1 MEIIEKLLNHYKES
15 YYFEI
20 DRRDKIN
27 SNLNLPIT
35 IFVLV
40 VGTLS
45 YYLNNLPSLDY
56 AFMSVFFYISI
67 STLTIITSFSFYYI
81 YRCLTGYTYD
91 YISSTIE
98 IDKYVND
105 LREYDSQKDENSKLN
120 IDYELTT
127 LLVEQ
132 YCQCASTYSQNNK
145 IKSGYFHSASVSLLF
160 AVIILAVSAIPF
172 FVLKYQSPT
181 QVQKA
186 ETTNLKE
193 VNMSENKDK
202 PNPKPPGQSTP
213 NPLPPKPEPTKPA
226 KPKIQSIKESD
237 EKKLPKV
244 ITEEKPK
251 LKPKPK
257 Q

>member
-1 MEIIEKLLNHYKES
+1 MELIEKLLNHYKET

-27 SNLNLPIT
+27 SNLNIPIT
-35 IFVLV
+35 IFILV

-45 YYLNNLPSLDY
+45 YYLNNLPNLDY
-56 AFMSVFFYISI
+56 DFMSVFFLISI
-67 STLTIITSFSFYYI
+67 FALTINTSFSFYYI

-91 YISSTIE
+91 YVSSTIE
-98 IDKYVND
+98 IDKYIND
-105 LREYDSQKDENSKLN
+105 LGEYDSQRDENSKLN

-145 IKSGYFHSASVSLLF
+145 IKSGYFHSASASLLY
-160 AVIILAVSAIPF
+160 AVIILAVSAFPF
-172 FVLKYQSPT
+172 FVLKYQSPN
-181 QVQKA
+181 QVQKV
-186 ETTNLKE
+186 EITNFKE

-202 PNPKPPGQSTP
+202 PDQKPQGQSTP
-213 NPLPPKPEPTKPA
+213 NPVPPKPEPPKPA

-251 LKPKPK
+251 PK